1 MSKVVLIGLGNMG
14 KKYLNKFLELGIK
27 PTLCDIDKSALQLYS
42 DFESFCFYEDIA
54 PSGKEKVFVAVNPE
68 SHPKIAEHFL
78 KGGAYVFLEK
88 PPAVDFKTFF
98 RLVERYGT
106 SNLGVSEIE
115 RYSYAVKDFTPPPDV
130 ERIEIKRLNRG
141 KGYINPLWDLAWHD
155 LYLLLYL
162 FGDIE
167 LKNVHR
173 LGTYHYLITG
183 RVKNI
188 PLSLE
193 VAWNYP
199 EVDRSWRI
207 YTPKGD
213 IVFDFLNERR
223 VEFGR
228 VTSKRK
234 SKDKLLEMVE
244 DVLKGTYDRNSVYR
258 ALRILEELEKLEQK
272 GEI

>member
-1 MSKVVLIGLGNMG
+1 MSKVVLVGLGNMG

-27 PTLCDIDKSALQLYS
+27 PTLCDINEAVLKEFNNFELY
-42 DFESFCFYEDIA
+42 CFYEDIA

-68 SHPKIAEHFL
+68 RHPQIAEHFL

-115 RYSYAVKDFTPPPDV
+115 RYSYAVKNFTTPPDI

-183 RVKNI
+183 TVKNI

-199 EVDRSWRI
+199 EVDRSWKI
-207 YTPKGD
+207 YTTKGE

-228 VTSKRK
+228 VTSERK

-258 ALRILEELEKLEQK
+258 ALRILEELKKLEQK